1 MTQIGDIILSV
12 LEQREEVIEVED
24 FYNVAQDCERALV
37 EAIARELNTL
47 QGMEITIDVYCK
59 PSCKICYL

>member
-24 FYNVAQDCERALV
+24 FYDVAQDCERALV
-37 EAIARELNTL
+37 EAIALELNTL
-47 QGMEITIDVYCK
+47 QETINV
-59 PSCKICYL
+59 

>member
-37 EAIARELNTL
+37 EAIAREVNTL
-47 QGMEITIDVYCK
+47 QGVEATIDV
-59 PSCKICYL
+59 